1 MSYFPKKNKQ
11 WETLSPTAGGFD
23 EIRLKN
29 ALELA
34 DKFESPWPYDLDIAG
49 SVPGLTDIEKPPY
62 NEVLGVFKPR
72 GRNNGC
78 ILKGGKI
85 AAQWGDVDRVDMTFS
100 IAKSYLAILTGIAIG
115 DGLISNVDA
124 LVRDSVRS
132 GEFDSQQNK
141 TISWRHLLEQ
151 TSEWEGTLW
160 GKPDSIDRNRQVGTQ
175 ENNSKKGDHRDL
187 QSPGS
192 FYEYNDVRVNLLSL
206 CLLHVFRQPL
216 PDILRERVMDPIG
229 ASDDWVW
236 NGYKNSF
243 VDIDGKIMQ
252 SVPGGTHWGGGI
264 QISTADH
271 AKFALLVHNNG
282 LWEGRQLLPSGWCES
297 IRRPSKANGSYGY
310 LWWLNTNELKWP
322 NCPSKSYAAI
332 GAGASVIWINPEDD
346 MIVVARWIENDK
358 VPELL
363 SAIFQTKV

>member
-160 GKPDSIDRNRQVGTQ
+160 GKPDSIDRNRQVELRKIILKRETT
-175 ENNSKKGDHRDL
+175 
-187 QSPGS
+187 
-192 FYEYNDVRVNLLSL
+192 VI
-206 CLLHVFRQPL
+206 FRARALFMNIMMLGLIYYPYVYYMFFDNHYL
-216 PDILRERVMDPIG
+216 IFLG
-229 ASDDWVW
+229 
-236 NGYKNSF
+236 NGLW
-243 VDIDGKIMQ
+243 I
-252 SVPGGTHWGGGI
+252 
-264 QISTADH
+264 
-271 AKFALLVHNNG
+271 LLVHPMIG
-282 LWEGRQLLPSGWCES
+282 FGMA
-297 IRRPSKANGSYGY
+297 IRIP
-310 LWWLNTNELKWP
+310 L
-322 NCPSKSYAAI
+322 
-332 GAGASVIWINPEDD
+332 
-346 MIVVARWIENDK
+346 
-358 VPELL
+358 
-363 SAIFQTKV
+363 